1 MSKVERTEERIY
13 HNSLLF
19 LPTKMSSAAFEAYL
33 GRRRRSAD
41 PGCEVGGNGA
51 TGDAAVLRRRHLP
64 TVTQPRR
71 QESCP
76 GQVMTAKLA
85 GIAGE
90 KINVATERPLAQ

>member
-1 MSKVERTEERIY
+1 MSKVERTEGGSIIIL
-13 HNSLLF
+13 SFF

-51 TGDAAVLRRRHLP
+51 TGDATAVLRRRQLP

-90 KINVATERPLAQ
+90 KI